1 MEPILPDGQPDA
13 PKREPGSIARK
24 KAIVSRIGRALAER
38 DSFLVIGHKDPDED
52 CVSSMVAF
60 SLLASKFN
68 KKAVIAIGP
77 GAQENFEYLFNI
89 CRFNSIQVCTGPT
102 PPSCSTLVL
111 VDTAKPSMIDRPELF
126 ERMRRDPGVLKIEI
140 DHHLESD
147 SRYFGDEG
155 YNLVYRASS
164 TCEIIGYLS
173 LKLEEDRAL
182 MAEFQIDELMTRNL
196 VLAVLSGILGD
207 TQMGKF
213 ISTRR
218 ELMFYRYFSSLFE
231 RLLAEKT
238 RRGSANFSTKEQV
251 FDTLKRL
258 SDEEEA
264 CHAELSADVREMA
277 NLAYAF
283 VGPEASG
290 YLAERFGEE
299 TLVAVS
305 KNLADEL
312 AERSGKLGLV
322 GYFDDPSVS
331 PFAQFRLRRAQG
343 YSGIDLREVLV
354 RLGIVNG
361 GGHPGA
367 VGFRVERSAMDEPR
381 FLDMARAIAGEVSPG

>member
-1 MEPILPDGQPDA
+1 MESSQAETQPEA
-13 PKREPGSIARK
+13 PKREPGSIAEK

-52 CVSSMVAF
+52 CVSAMVAF
-60 SLLASKFN
+60 ALLASKFN
-68 KKAVIAIGP
+68 KKAIIAIGP
-77 GAQENFEYLFNI
+77 GVQENFDYLFNI
-89 CRFNSIQVCTGPT
+89 CRFNSIQVCSGPRV
-102 PPSCSTLVL
+102 PSCSSLVL

-126 ERMRRDPGVLKIEI
+126 ERMRRNPAILKIEI

-155 YNLVYRASS
+155 YSLVYRASS

-173 LKLEEDRAL
+173 LKLESDRAL
-182 MAEFQIDELMTRNL
+182 MDEFQIDELMTRNL

-213 ISTRR
+213 ISTKR

-258 SDEEEA
+258 SDEEAA
-264 CHAELSADVREMA
+264 CHAALTADVRELP

-283 VGPEASG
+283 FGPDASRD
-290 YLAERFGEE
+290 LVDRFGGE

-312 AERSGKLGLV
+312 AERSGRLGLV
-322 GYFDDPSVS
+322 AYFDDPSES
-331 PFAQFRLRRAQG
+331 PFAQFRLRRAHG
-343 YSGIDLREVLV
+343 YSGVDLREVLV
-354 RLGIVNG
+354 RLGITNG

-367 VGFRVERSAMDEPR
+367 IGFRVDRSAMDEER
-381 FLDMARAIAGEVSPG
+381 FLEMANAISNDVASR

>member
-1 MEPILPDGQPDA
+1 MESSQAETQPEA
-13 PKREPGSIARK
+13 PKREPGSIAEK
-24 KAIVSRIGRALAER
+24 KAIVSRIGRAFAER

-52 CVSSMVAF
+52 CVSAMVAF
-60 SLLASKFN
+60 ALLASKFN
-68 KKAVIAIGP
+68 KKAIIAIGP
-77 GAQENFEYLFNI
+77 GVQENFDYLFNI
-89 CRFNSIQVCTGPT
+89 CRFNSIQVCSGPRV
-102 PPSCSTLVL
+102 PSCSALVL

-126 ERMRRDPGVLKIEI
+126 ERMRRNPAILKIEI

-173 LKLEEDRAL
+173 LKLESDRAL
-182 MAEFQIDELMTRNL
+182 MDEFQIDELMTRNL

-213 ISTRR
+213 ISTKR

-258 SDEEEA
+258 SDEEAA
-264 CHAELSADVREMA
+264 CHAALTADVRELP

-283 VGPEASG
+283 FGPDASRD
-290 YLAERFGEE
+290 LVDRFGGE

-312 AERSGKLGLV
+312 AERSGRLGLV
-322 GYFDDPSVS
+322 AYFDDPSES
-331 PFAQFRLRRAQG
+331 PFAQFRLRRAHG
-343 YSGIDLREVLV
+343 YSGVDLREVLV
-354 RLGIVNG
+354 RLGITNG

-367 VGFRVERSAMDEPR
+367 IGFRVDRSAMDEER
-381 FLDMARAIAGEVSPG
+381 FLEMANAISNDVASR

>member
-1 MEPILPDGQPDA
+1 MEPILPERQTDA
-13 PKREPGSIARK
+13 PKREPGSIAKK

-60 SLLASKFN
+60 ALLASKFN

-77 GAQENFEYLFNI
+77 GAQENFDYLFKI
-89 CRFNSIQVCTGPT
+89 CRFNSIQVCTGSRI
-102 PPSCSTLVL
+102 PSCSTLVL

-126 ERMRRDPGVLKIEI
+126 ERARRSAAVLKIEI

-164 TCEIIGYLS
+164 TCEIIGYLC
-173 LKLEEDRAL
+173 LKLEDDRYL
-182 MAEFQIDELMTRNL
+182 MEEFQIGELLTRNL

-213 ISTRR
+213 IATRR
-218 ELMFYRYFSSLFE
+218 EHMFYRYFSSLFE

-258 SDEEEA
+258 SDEEAA
-264 CHAELSADVREMA
+264 CHAELSARA
-277 NLAYAF
+277 NGIPRLAYAF
-283 VGPEASG
+283 VGADASQD
-290 YLAERFGEE
+290 LVTRFGEE
-299 TLVAVS
+299 TLVNVS

-312 AERSGKLGLV
+312 AEKSGKLGLV
-322 GYFDDPSVS
+322 GYYDDPAVS
-331 PFAQFRLRRAQG
+331 PFVQFRLRRAQG
-343 YSGIDLREVLV
+343 YSGVDLRGVLS
-354 RLGIVNG
+354 RLGISNG

-367 VGFRVERSAMDEPR
+367 VGFRVDRSAMDETR
-381 FLDMARAIAGEVSPG
+381 FLAMARAIASEVSPD